1 MRIILWISLW
11 GISVLASSYFI
22 FTTTEALSR
31 EKLKNTELEKIVNDL
46 KIEKR
51 KITEKY
57 LKLEDALWDIR
68 QRCIK
73 EL

>member
-11 GISVLASSYFI
+11 GISVLVSSYFI
-22 FTTTEALSR
+22 FTTTEVLSK